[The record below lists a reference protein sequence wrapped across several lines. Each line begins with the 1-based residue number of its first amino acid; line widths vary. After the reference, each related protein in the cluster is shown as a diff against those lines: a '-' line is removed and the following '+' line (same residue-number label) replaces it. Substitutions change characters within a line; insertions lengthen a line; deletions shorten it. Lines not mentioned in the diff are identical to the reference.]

1 MTSPSISV
9 RQVPESPGPLA
20 SLLAAAPVTVVE
32 TRDDPADAVL
42 FPEEEAV
49 VANAVAK
56 RRHEFTTVRHCARA
70 ALRRI
75 GVPPAPIL
83 PGQRGAPRWPSG
95 VVGSMTHCAGYRAAV
110 VARAGEVIS
119 LGVDAEP
126 GEPLRDPDVLKLI
139 ADETERAAL
148 AALGTRYPGTPWD
161 RLLFSA
167 KESVY
172 KTWFPLT
179 GRWLGFE
186 DARLELDPAGTF
198 TARLLVAGPVVEGA
212 ELTVFSGRWTVRDGI
227 AATAIVL
234 PVGVRQ
240 ASAAR

>member
-1 MTSPSISV
+1 M
-9 RQVPESPGPLA
+9 A
-20 SLLAAAPVTVVE
+20 SLLAAVPVTVVE

-42 FPEEEAV
+42 FPEEAAV

-56 RRHEFTTVRHCARA
+56 RRDEFTTVRHCART
-70 ALRRI
+70 ALARI

-83 PGQRGAPRWPSG
+83 PGQRGAPRWPKG

-110 VARAGEVIS
+110 VARADDVVS
-119 LGVDAEP
+119 LGIDAEP
-126 GEPLRDPDVLKLI
+126 GEPLRDPDVLTLV
-139 ADETERAAL
+139 ADETERAGL
-148 AALGTRYPGTPWD
+148 TALGAAHPGTPWD

-186 DARLELDPAGTF
+186 EARVELDPDGTF
-198 TARLLVAGPVVEGA
+198 TARLLVEGPVVEGV
-212 ELTVFSGRWTVRDGI
+212 ELKVFSGQWAVRDGI

-234 PVGVRQ
+234 PFTSG
-240 ASAAR
+240 S

>member
-1 MTSPSISV
+1 M
-9 RQVPESPGPLA
+9 RRVPESAGPLA
-20 SLLAAAPVTVVE
+20 SLLASVPVTVEE
-32 TRDDPADAVL
+32 THDDPADAVL

-56 RRHEFTTVRHCARA
+56 RRNEFTTVRHCARA
-70 ALRRI
+70 ALSRI

-83 PGQRGAPRWPSG
+83 PGQRGAPRWPAG

-110 VARAGEVIS
+110 VARADQIVS

-126 GEPLRDPDVLKLI
+126 GEPLRDPGVLDLV

-148 AALGTRYPGTPWD
+148 AALGARQPATPWD

-186 DARLELDPAGTF
+186 EARVDLAADGTF
-198 TARLLVAGPVVEGA
+198 TARLLVDGPVVEGV
-212 ELTVFSGRWTVRDGI
+212 EVKVFSGRWVVRDGI

-234 PVGVRQ
+234 PVTTRT
-240 ASAAR
+240 

>member
-1 MTSPSISV
+1 M
-9 RQVPESPGPLA
+9 RQVPDSSGLLA
-20 SLLAAAPVTVVE
+20 SLLAAVPVTVVE

-42 FPEEEAV
+42 FPEEAAV

-56 RRHEFTTVRHCARA
+56 RRNEFTTVRHCARTALA
-70 ALRRI
+70 AI

-83 PGQRGAPRWPSG
+83 PGQRGAPRWPDG

-110 VARAGEVIS
+110 VARATDIAS
-119 LGVDAEP
+119 LGIDAEP
-126 GEPLRDPDVLKLI
+126 AEPLRDPDVLKLV

-148 AALGTRYPGTPWD
+148 ARLGARHPGTPWD

-186 DARLELDPAGTF
+186 EARVELDPDGTF
-198 TARLLVAGPVVEGA
+198 SARLLVEGPVVEGV
-212 ELTVFSGRWTVRDGI
+212 ELKVFSGQWAVGDGI

-234 PVGVRQ
+234 PFTV
-240 ASAAR
+240 ASSGA

>member
-1 MTSPSISV
+1 M
-9 RQVPESPGPLA
+9 LA
-20 SLLAAAPVTVVE
+20 DVPVTVVE
-32 TRDDPADAVL
+32 THDDPADAVL

-49 VANAVAK
+49 VAKAVAK
-56 RRHEFTTVRHCARA
+56 RRDEFTTVRHCART
-70 ALRRI
+70 ALARI

-83 PGQRGAPRWPSG
+83 PGHRGAPGWPDG

-110 VARAGEVIS
+110 VARAGEVTSVGI
-119 LGVDAEP
+119 DAEP
-126 GEPLRDPDVLKLI
+126 GEPLRDPDVLNLV
-139 ADETERAAL
+139 ADETERAVL
-148 AALGTRYPGTPWD
+148 ASLGSRQPATPWD

-186 DARLELDPAGTF
+186 DARVELTPDGTF
-198 TARLLVAGPVVEGA
+198 TARLLVEGPVVAGV
-212 ELTVFSGRWTVRDGI
+212 ELKGFSGRWIVRDGI

-234 PVGVRQ
+234 R
-240 ASAAR
+240 

>member
-1 MTSPSISV
+1 M
-9 RQVPESPGPLA
+9 RQVPDPAGPLA
-20 SLLAAAPVTVVE
+20 SLLADVPVTVVE
-32 TRDDPADAVL
+32 THDDPADAVL

-56 RRHEFTTVRHCARA
+56 RRNEFTTVRHCART
-70 ALRRI
+70 ALARI

-83 PGQRGAPRWPSG
+83 PGHRGAPGWPDG

-110 VARAGEVIS
+110 VARAGEVTS
-119 LGVDAEP
+119 LGIDAEP
-126 GEPLRDPDVLKLI
+126 GEPLRDPDVLNLV

-148 AALGTRYPGTPWD
+148 AALGSRHPATPWD

-186 DARLELDPAGTF
+186 DARVELVADGTF
-198 TARLLVAGPVVEGA
+198 TARLLVEGPVVEGV
-212 ELTVFSGRWTVRDGI
+212 ELKVFSGQWVVRNGI

-234 PVGVRQ
+234 R
-240 ASAAR
+240 

>member
-1 MTSPSISV
+1 MLDGV
-9 RQVPESPGPLA
+9 
-20 SLLAAAPVTVVE
+20 PVTVVE
-32 TRDDPADAVL
+32 THDDPADAVL

-56 RRHEFTTVRHCARA
+56 RRNEFTTVRHCART
-70 ALRRI
+70 ALARI

-83 PGQRGAPRWPSG
+83 PGHRGAPGWPDG

-119 LGVDAEP
+119 VGIDAEP
-126 GEPLRDPDVLKLI
+126 GEPLRDPDVLNLV
-139 ADETERAAL
+139 ADETERAVL
-148 AALGTRYPGTPWD
+148 ASLGSRQPATPWD

-186 DARLELDPAGTF
+186 DARVELAADGTF
-198 TARLLVAGPVVEGA
+198 TARLLVEGPMVQGVELKG
-212 ELTVFSGRWTVRDGI
+212 FSGRWIVRDGI

-234 PVGVRQ
+234 R
-240 ASAAR
+240 

>member
-1 MTSPSISV
+1 M
-9 RQVPESPGPLA
+9 A
-20 SLLAAAPVTVVE
+20 SLLAAVPVTVEE
-32 TRDDPADAVL
+32 THDDHADAVL
-42 FPEEEAV
+42 FPEEAAV

-56 RRHEFTTVRHCARA
+56 RRNEFTTVRHCART
-70 ALRRI
+70 ALSRI

-83 PGQRGAPRWPSG
+83 PGQRGAPRWPAG

-110 VARAGEVIS
+110 VARADQVIS
-119 LGVDAEP
+119 LGIDAEP
-126 GEPLRDPDVLKLI
+126 GEPLRDPGVLDLV

-148 AALGTRYPGTPWD
+148 AALGARQPATPWD

-179 GRWLGFE
+179 GRWLGFDE
-186 DARLELDPAGTF
+186 ARLDLAIDGTF
-198 TARLLVAGPVVEGA
+198 TARLLVEGPVVEGV
-212 ELTVFSGRWTVRDGI
+212 EMKVFSGQWVVRDGI

-234 PVGVRQ
+234 PVTR
-240 ASAAR
+240 RT

>member
-1 MTSPSISV
+1 M
-9 RQVPESPGPLA
+9 RQSPESAGPLA
-20 SLLAAAPVTVVE
+20 ALLADVPVTVVE
-32 TRDDPADAVL
+32 THHDPADAVL
-42 FPEEEAV
+42 FPEEAAV

-56 RRHEFTTVRHCARA
+56 RRDEFTTVRHCART
-70 ALRRI
+70 ALARI

-83 PGQRGAPRWPSG
+83 PGQRGAPGWPDG

-110 VARAGEVIS
+110 VARAGEVTSVGI
-119 LGVDAEP
+119 DAEP
-126 GEPLRDPDVLKLI
+126 GEPLRDPDVLNLV

-148 AALGTRYPGTPWD
+148 AALGARHRATPWD

-186 DARLELDPAGTF
+186 DARVELDPAGTF
-198 TARLLVAGPVVEGA
+198 TARLLVEGPVVAGA
-212 ELTVFSGRWTVRDGI
+212 ELKEFSGRWIVRNGI

-234 PVGVRQ
+234 R
-240 ASAAR
+240 

>member
-1 MTSPSISV
+1 MAALLSSV
-9 RQVPESPGPLA
+9 
-20 SLLAAAPVTVVE
+20 PVTVVE
-32 TRDDPADAVL
+32 TRVDPADAVL
-42 FPEEEAV
+42 FPEEAAV

-56 RRHEFTTVRHCARA
+56 RRDEFTTVRHCART
-70 ALRRI
+70 ALARI

-83 PGQRGAPRWPSG
+83 PGQRGAPRWPDG

-110 VARAGEVIS
+110 VARAAEVAS
-119 LGVDAEP
+119 LGIDAEP
-126 GEPLRDPDVLKLI
+126 AEPLRDPDVLKLV
-139 ADETERAAL
+139 ADDTERAAL
-148 AALGTRYPGTPWD
+148 KALGVSHPGTPWD

-186 DARLELDPAGTF
+186 EARVELVPDGTF
-198 TARLLVAGPVVEGA
+198 RARLLVAGPVVEGV
-212 ELTVFSGRWTVRDGI
+212 ELKVFSGQWAVRDGI

-234 PVGVRQ
+234 PFTAGP
-240 ASAAR
+240 AAPPGT

>member
-1 MTSPSISV
+1 MAT
-9 RQVPESPGPLA
+9 
-20 SLLAAAPVTVVE
+20 LLDGVPVTVVE
-32 TRDDPADAVL
+32 THDDPADAVL

-56 RRHEFTTVRHCARA
+56 RRNEFTTVRHCART
-70 ALRRI
+70 ALARI

-83 PGQRGAPRWPSG
+83 PGHRGAPGWPDG

-119 LGVDAEP
+119 VGIDAEP
-126 GEPLRDPDVLKLI
+126 GEPLRDPDVLNLV
-139 ADETERAAL
+139 ADETERAVL
-148 AALGTRYPGTPWD
+148 ASLGSRQPATPWD

-186 DARLELDPAGTF
+186 DARVELAADGTF
-198 TARLLVAGPVVEGA
+198 TARLLVEGPVVQGV
-212 ELTVFSGRWTVRDGI
+212 ELKGFSGRWIVRDGI

-234 PVGVRQ
+234 R
-240 ASAAR
+240 

>member
-1 MTSPSISV
+1 MAT
-9 RQVPESPGPLA
+9 
-20 SLLAAAPVTVVE
+20 LLTGVPVTVVE
-32 TRDDPADAVL
+32 THDDPADAVL

-56 RRHEFTTVRHCARA
+56 RRNEFTTVRHCART
-70 ALRRI
+70 ALARI

-83 PGQRGAPRWPSG
+83 PGHRGAPGWPDG

-119 LGVDAEP
+119 VGIDAEP
-126 GEPLRDPDVLKLI
+126 GEPLRDPDVLNLV
-139 ADETERAAL
+139 ADETERTLL
-148 AALGTRYPGTPWD
+148 ASLASRQPATPWD

-186 DARLELDPAGTF
+186 DARVELAPDGTF
-198 TARLLVAGPVVEGA
+198 TARLLVEGPMVAGT
-212 ELTVFSGRWTVRDGI
+212 ELKAFSGRWTVRAGI

-234 PVGVRQ
+234 R
-240 ASAAR
+240 

>member
-1 MTSPSISV
+1 MAT
-9 RQVPESPGPLA
+9 
-20 SLLAAAPVTVVE
+20 LLDGVPVTVVE
-32 TRDDPADAVL
+32 THDDPADAVL

-56 RRHEFTTVRHCARA
+56 RRNEFTTVRHCART
-70 ALRRI
+70 ALARI

-83 PGQRGAPRWPSG
+83 PGHRGAPGWPDG

-119 LGVDAEP
+119 VGIDAEP
-126 GEPLRDPDVLKLI
+126 GEPLRDPDVLNLV
-139 ADETERAAL
+139 ADETERAVL
-148 AALGTRYPGTPWD
+148 ASLGSRQPATPWD

-186 DARLELDPAGTF
+186 DARVELAADGTF
-198 TARLLVAGPVVEGA
+198 TARLLVEGPMVQGVELKG
-212 ELTVFSGRWTVRDGI
+212 FSGRWIVRDGI

-234 PVGVRQ
+234 R
-240 ASAAR
+240 

>member
-1 MTSPSISV
+1 MLDGV
-9 RQVPESPGPLA
+9 
-20 SLLAAAPVTVVE
+20 PVTVVE
-32 TRDDPADAVL
+32 THDDPADAVL

-56 RRHEFTTVRHCARA
+56 RRNEFTTVRHCART
-70 ALRRI
+70 ALARI

-83 PGQRGAPRWPSG
+83 PGHRGAPGWPDG

-119 LGVDAEP
+119 VGIDAEP
-126 GEPLRDPDVLKLI
+126 GEPLRDPDVLNLV
-139 ADETERAAL
+139 ADETERAVL
-148 AALGTRYPGTPWD
+148 ASLGSRQPATPWD

-186 DARLELDPAGTF
+186 DARVELAADGTF
-198 TARLLVAGPVVEGA
+198 TARLLVEGPVVQGV
-212 ELTVFSGRWTVRDGI
+212 ELKGFSGRWIVRDGI

-234 PVGVRQ
+234 R
-240 ASAAR
+240 

>member
-1 MTSPSISV
+1 MP
-9 RQVPESPGPLA
+9 QVPEASGPLV
-20 SLLAAAPVTVVE
+20 SLLAAVPVTVVE
-32 TRDDPADAVL
+32 THHDPADAVL

-56 RRHEFTTVRHCARA
+56 RRDEFTTVRHCARA
-70 ALRRI
+70 ALGRI

-83 PGQRGAPRWPSG
+83 PGQRGAPRWPAG
-95 VVGSMTHCAGYRAAV
+95 VVGSMTHCDGYRAAV
-110 VARAGEVIS
+110 VARAGEVTS
-119 LGVDAEP
+119 LGIDAEP
-126 GEPLRDPDVLKLI
+126 AAPLRDPDVLKMI

-148 AALGTRYPGTPWD
+148 AALGARYPDTPWD

-186 DARLELDPAGTF
+186 EARVELDPDGTF
-198 TARLLVAGPVVEGA
+198 SARLLVEGPVVEGV
-212 ELTVFSGRWTVRDGI
+212 ELKVFSGQWIVRAGV

-234 PVGVRQ
+234 PVT
-240 ASAAR
+240 APAAHA

>member
-1 MTSPSISV
+1 M
-9 RQVPESPGPLA
+9 A
-20 SLLAAAPVTVVE
+20 SLLAGVPVTVVE
-32 TRDDPADAVL
+32 THHDPADAVL
-42 FPEEEAV
+42 FPEEAAV

-56 RRHEFTTVRHCARA
+56 RRNEFTTVRHCART
-70 ALRRI
+70 ALARI

-83 PGQRGAPRWPSG
+83 PGHRGAPGWPDG

-110 VARAGEVIS
+110 VARADEVTS
-119 LGVDAEP
+119 LGIDAEP
-126 GEPLRDPDVLKLI
+126 GEPLRDPDVLNLV

-148 AALGTRYPGTPWD
+148 AALGSRHPATPWD

-186 DARLELDPAGTF
+186 EARVELDPGGTF
-198 TARLLVAGPVVEGA
+198 TARLLVEGPVVEGV
-212 ELTVFSGRWTVRDGI
+212 ELKVFSGQWVVRDGI

-234 PVGVRQ
+234 R
-240 ASAAR
+240 

>member
-1 MTSPSISV
+1 M
-9 RQVPESPGPLA
+9 A
-20 SLLAAAPVTVVE
+20 SLLAAVPVTVVE
-32 TRDDPADAVL
+32 THDDPADAVL

-56 RRHEFTTVRHCARA
+56 RRNEFTTVRHCART
-70 ALRRI
+70 ALNLI

-83 PGQRGAPRWPSG
+83 PGQRGAPRWPAG

-110 VARAGEVIS
+110 VARAGEVTS

-126 GEPLRDPDVLKLI
+126 GEPLRDPDVLTLI

-148 AALGTRYPGTPWD
+148 ARLGARYPGTPWD

-186 DARLELDPAGTF
+186 DAHVELEPDGTF
-198 TARLLVAGPVVEGA
+198 TARLLVEGPVVEGV
-212 ELTVFSGRWTVRDGI
+212 ELKVFSGQWIVRDGI

-234 PVGVRQ
+234 PLT
-240 ASAAR
+240 SAVARRS

>member
-1 MTSPSISV
+1 MAT
-9 RQVPESPGPLA
+9 
-20 SLLAAAPVTVVE
+20 LLDGVPVTVVE
-32 TRDDPADAVL
+32 THDDPADAVL

-56 RRHEFTTVRHCARA
+56 RRNEFTTVRHCART
-70 ALRRI
+70 ALARI

-83 PGQRGAPRWPSG
+83 PGHRGAPGWPDG

-119 LGVDAEP
+119 VGIDAEP
-126 GEPLRDPDVLKLI
+126 GEPLRDPDVLNLV
-139 ADETERAAL
+139 ADETERAVL
-148 AALGTRYPGTPWD
+148 ASLGSRQPATPWD

-186 DARLELDPAGTF
+186 DARVELAADGTF
-198 TARLLVAGPVVEGA
+198 TARLLVEGPVVRGV
-212 ELTVFSGRWTVRDGI
+212 ELKGFSGRWIVRDGI

-234 PVGVRQ
+234 R
-240 ASAAR
+240 

>member
-1 MTSPSISV
+1 MAT
-9 RQVPESPGPLA
+9 
-20 SLLAAAPVTVVE
+20 LLADVPVTVVE
-32 TRDDPADAVL
+32 THDDPADAVL

-56 RRHEFTTVRHCARA
+56 RRNEFTTVRHCART
-70 ALRRI
+70 ALARI

-83 PGQRGAPRWPSG
+83 PGHRGAPGWPDG

-110 VARAGEVIS
+110 VARAGEVTSVGI
-119 LGVDAEP
+119 DAEP
-126 GEPLRDPDVLKLI
+126 GEPLRDPDVLNLV
-139 ADETERAAL
+139 ADETERAVL
-148 AALGTRYPGTPWD
+148 ASLGSRQPATPWD

-186 DARLELDPAGTF
+186 DARVELAPDGTF
-198 TARLLVAGPVVEGA
+198 TARLLVEGPVVAGT
-212 ELTVFSGRWTVRDGI
+212 ELKGFSGRWTVRDGI

-234 PVGVRQ
+234 R
-240 ASAAR
+240 

>member
-1 MTSPSISV
+1 MP
-9 RQVPESPGPLA
+9 QVPDPTGPLA
-20 SLLAAAPVTVVE
+20 ALLAGVPVTVVE
-32 TRDDPADAVL
+32 THDDPADAVL

-56 RRHEFTTVRHCARA
+56 RRNEFTTVRHCART
-70 ALRRI
+70 ALARI

-83 PGQRGAPRWPSG
+83 PGHRGAPGWPAG

-110 VARAGEVIS
+110 VARAGEVVS
-119 LGVDAEP
+119 LGIDAEP
-126 GEPLRDPDVLKLI
+126 GEPLRDPDVLNLV

-148 AALGTRYPGTPWD
+148 AALGSRYPATPWD

-179 GRWLGFE
+179 GQWLGFE
-186 DARLELDPAGTF
+186 EARVELEPDGTF
-198 TARLLVAGPVVEGA
+198 TARLLVEGPVVAGV
-212 ELTVFSGRWTVRDGI
+212 ELKVFAGQWVVRDGI

-234 PVGVRQ
+234 R
-240 ASAAR
+240 

>member
-1 MTSPSISV
+1 M
-9 RQVPESPGPLA
+9 A
-20 SLLAAAPVTVVE
+20 SLLAAVPVTVVE
-32 TRDDPADAVL
+32 TYGDPADAVL

-49 VANAVAK
+49 VAKAVAK
-56 RRHEFTTVRHCARA
+56 RRDEFTTVRHCARA
-70 ALRRI
+70 ALHLI

-83 PGQRGAPRWPSG
+83 PGQRGAPRWPDG

-110 VARAGEVIS
+110 VARAGEVTS

-126 GEPLRDPDVLKLI
+126 GEPLRDPDVLTMI
-139 ADETERAAL
+139 ADESERAAL
-148 AALGTRYPGTPWD
+148 ADLGVRHPGTPWD

-186 DARLELDPAGTF
+186 DARVRLDPDGTF
-198 TARLLVAGPVVEGA
+198 TARLLVEGPVVEGV
-212 ELTVFSGRWTVRDGI
+212 ELKVFSGQWIVRDGI

-234 PVGVRQ
+234 PITPADQ
-240 ASAAR
+240 PSAVHA

>member
-1 MTSPSISV
+1 MAT
-9 RQVPESPGPLA
+9 
-20 SLLAAAPVTVVE
+20 LLADVPVTVVE
-32 TRDDPADAVL
+32 THDDPADAVL

-49 VANAVAK
+49 VAKAVAK
-56 RRHEFTTVRHCARA
+56 RRDEFTTVRHCART
-70 ALRRI
+70 ALARI

-83 PGQRGAPRWPSG
+83 PGHRGAPGWPDG

-110 VARAGEVIS
+110 VARAGEVTSVGI
-119 LGVDAEP
+119 DAEP
-126 GEPLRDPDVLKLI
+126 GEPLRDPDVLNLV
-139 ADETERAAL
+139 ADETERAVL
-148 AALGTRYPGTPWD
+148 ASLGSRQPATPWD

-186 DARLELDPAGTF
+186 DARVELTPDGTF
-198 TARLLVAGPVVEGA
+198 TARLLVEGPVVAGV
-212 ELTVFSGRWTVRDGI
+212 ELKGFSGRWIVRDGI

-234 PVGVRQ
+234 R
-240 ASAAR
+240 

>member
-1 MTSPSISV
+1 MAT
-9 RQVPESPGPLA
+9 
-20 SLLAAAPVTVVE
+20 LLAGVPVTVVE
-32 TRDDPADAVL
+32 THHDPADAVL

-56 RRHEFTTVRHCARA
+56 RRNEFTTVRHCART
-70 ALRRI
+70 ALARI

-83 PGQRGAPRWPSG
+83 PGQRGAPGWPAG

-110 VARAGEVIS
+110 VARAGEVTS
-119 LGVDAEP
+119 LGIDAEP
-126 GEPLRDPDVLKLI
+126 GEPLRDPDVLNLV

-148 AALGTRYPGTPWD
+148 AALGARHPATPWD

-186 DARLELDPAGTF
+186 DARVELAADGTF
-198 TARLLVAGPVVEGA
+198 TARLLVEGPVVDGV
-212 ELTVFSGRWTVRDGI
+212 ELTGFAGQWVVQDGI

-234 PVGVRQ
+234 PVT
-240 ASAAR
+240 SALPVG

>member
-1 MTSPSISV
+1 MAT
-9 RQVPESPGPLA
+9 
-20 SLLAAAPVTVVE
+20 LLAGLPVTVVE
-32 TRDDPADAVL
+32 THDDPADAVL
-42 FPEEEAV
+42 FPEEQAV

-56 RRHEFTTVRHCARA
+56 RRNEFTTVRHCART
-70 ALRRI
+70 ALARI

-83 PGQRGAPRWPSG
+83 PGQRGAPGWPAG

-110 VARAGEVIS
+110 VARAGEVTSVGI
-119 LGVDAEP
+119 DAEP
-126 GEPLRDPDVLKLI
+126 GEPLRDPEVLNLV

-148 AALGTRYPGTPWD
+148 AALGVRHPATPWD

-186 DARLELDPAGTF
+186 DAHVELTPDGTF
-198 TARLLVAGPVVEGA
+198 TARLLVEGPVVGGVG
-212 ELTVFSGRWTVRDGI
+212 LRGFSGRWTVRDGI

-234 PVGVRQ
+234 PVP
-240 ASAAR
+240 SALPVG

>member
-1 MTSPSISV
+1 M
-9 RQVPESPGPLA
+9 LA
-20 SLLAAAPVTVVE
+20 DVPVTVVE
-32 TRDDPADAVL
+32 THDDPADAVL

-56 RRHEFTTVRHCARA
+56 RRNEFTTVRHCART
-70 ALRRI
+70 ALARI

-83 PGQRGAPRWPSG
+83 PGHRGAPGWPDG

-110 VARAGEVIS
+110 VARAGEVTSVGI
-119 LGVDAEP
+119 DAEP
-126 GEPLRDPDVLKLI
+126 GEPLRDPDVLNLV
-139 ADETERAAL
+139 ADETERAVL
-148 AALGTRYPGTPWD
+148 ASLGSRQPATPWD

-186 DARLELDPAGTF
+186 DARVELAPDGTF
-198 TARLLVAGPVVEGA
+198 TARLLVEGPVVAGT
-212 ELTVFSGRWTVRDGI
+212 ELKGFSGRWTVRDGI

-234 PVGVRQ
+234 R
-240 ASAAR
+240 

>member
-1 MTSPSISV
+1 M
-9 RQVPESPGPLA
+9 A
-20 SLLAAAPVTVVE
+20 ALLADVPVTVVE
-32 TRDDPADAVL
+32 THHDPADAVL
-42 FPEEEAV
+42 FPEEAAV

-56 RRHEFTTVRHCARA
+56 RRDEFTTVRHCART
-70 ALRRI
+70 ALARI

-83 PGQRGAPRWPSG
+83 PGQRGAPGWPDG

-110 VARAGEVIS
+110 VARAGEVTSVGI
-119 LGVDAEP
+119 DAEP
-126 GEPLRDPDVLKLI
+126 GEPLRDPDVLNLV

-148 AALGTRYPGTPWD
+148 AALGARHRATPWD

-186 DARLELDPAGTF
+186 DARVELDPAGTF
-198 TARLLVAGPVVEGA
+198 TARLLVEGPVVAGA
-212 ELTVFSGRWTVRDGI
+212 ELKEFSGRWIVRNGI

-234 PVGVRQ
+234 R
-240 ASAAR
+240 

>member
-1 MTSPSISV
+1 MP
-9 RQVPESPGPLA
+9 QVPDPAGPLA
-20 SLLAAAPVTVVE
+20 ALLAGVPVTVVE
-32 TRDDPADAVL
+32 THDDPAEAVL

-56 RRHEFTTVRHCARA
+56 RRNEFTTVRHCART
-70 ALRRI
+70 ALARI

-83 PGQRGAPRWPSG
+83 PGHRGAPGWPPG

-110 VARAGEVIS
+110 VARAGEVVS
-119 LGVDAEP
+119 LGIDAEP
-126 GEPLRDPDVLKLI
+126 GEPLRDPDVLNLV

-148 AALGTRYPGTPWD
+148 AALGSRYPATPWD

-179 GRWLGFE
+179 GQWLGFE
-186 DARLELDPAGTF
+186 EARVELEPDGTF
-198 TARLLVAGPVVEGA
+198 TARLLVEGPVVAGV
-212 ELTVFSGRWTVRDGI
+212 ELKVFAGQWVVRDGI

-234 PVGVRQ
+234 R
-240 ASAAR
+240 

>member
-1 MTSPSISV
+1 MTSPSIPV
-9 RQVPESPGPLA
+9 RQVPDSAGPLA
-20 SLLAAAPVTVVE
+20 SLLADVPVTVVE
-32 TRDDPADAVL
+32 THEDPADAVL

-49 VANAVAK
+49 VANAVDK
-56 RRHEFTTVRHCARA
+56 RRNEFTTVRHCART
-70 ALRRI
+70 ALARI

-83 PGQRGAPRWPSG
+83 PGHRGAPGWPAG

-110 VARAGEVIS
+110 VARAGEVTS
-119 LGVDAEP
+119 LGIDAEP
-126 GEPLRDPDVLKLI
+126 AEALRDPDVLKLV
-139 ADETERAAL
+139 ADDSERADLASL
-148 AALGTRYPGTPWD
+148 AARHPGTPWD

-186 DARLELDPAGTF
+186 EARVELDPAGTF
-198 TARLLVAGPVVEGA
+198 TARLLVEGPMVEGV
-212 ELTVFSGRWTVRDGI
+212 ELKVFSGQWAVRNGI

-234 PVGVRQ
+234 PIT
-240 ASAAR
+240 SPS